1 MKQLHSLI
9 IVLLLL
15 SACRATHTVS
25 RMQEATLSSDSTRTR
40 VDSFCTLT
48 DILNHYALQADSLI
62 VWVQSGSSFSETE
75 LQDQP
80 GPTLQTG
87 CAPTGKTRVP
97 RNAKVKVCGLR
108 LEAEAHRQSN
118 SSALSTDS
126 VSSLSKSASSTEV
139 KEKEV
144 KKSSCLREYV
154 LFFIFMILLGIVIK
168 KFVWH
173 K

>member
-1 MKQLHSLI
+1 MKQLPSLI
-9 IVLLLL
+9 IVLFLL

-48 DILNHYALQADSLI
+48 DILSHYALQADSLI

-154 LFFIFMILLGIVIK
+154 LFFFMILLGV
-168 KFVWH
+168 FVRKVLWH

>member
-25 RMQEATLSSDSTRTR
+25 RVQEATLSSDSTRTH

-48 DILNHYALQADSLI
+48 DFLSHYALQADSLI

-108 LEAEAHRQSN
+108 LNAETHSQSN
-118 SSALSTDS
+118 SSALSADS